1 MANVQLSVGNTLST
15 AYEISKKHG
24 LLIAV
29 ALLGVSIISYL
40 VQTAFSFGS
49 GLSQSDIAERSKQI
63 GEQLGRGDTGAIG
76 DYFDL
81 MGEASNPFASILGS
95 LVSFILGIFIINLT
109 MGLVSGRYQSFTID
123 AIKLPVITY
132 VKTYVVQLLVGVIC
146 LLGFLLCIIPGV
158 YLGCRLSYATYA
170 IIDEPDL
177 DIIAAIKKSWAMT
190 SDNILPVF
198 LLTLA
203 CFGIMIAGLMCCC
216 VGYFY
221 AAAIVYFAAAVSYFV
236 LKPNAE

>member
-15 AYEISKKHG
+15 AYDISKKHG

-29 ALLGVSIISYL
+29 ALLGESIISYL

-49 GLSQSDIAERSKQI
+49 GLSQSDIAERSQQI
-63 GEQLGRGDTGAIG
+63 GEQMGRGDTEAIVE
-76 DYFDL
+76 YFKL
-81 MGEASNPFASILGS
+81 LGESSNPFASFLGS
-95 LVSFILGIFIINLT
+95 IVSFIFAIFLINLT
-109 MGLVSGRYQSFTID
+109 MGLVTGRYQSFTID
-123 AIKLPVITY
+123 AIKLPFITY
-132 VKTYVVQLLVGVIC
+132 VKAYVAQLLVGVIS
-146 LLGFLLCIIPGV
+146 LLGFLLCIIPGI
-158 YLGCRLSYATYA
+158 YLACRLSYATYA

-190 SDNILPVF
+190 ADNILPVF
-198 LLTLA
+198 LLNLA
-203 CFGIMIAGLMCCC
+203 CFGIMIAGFMCCC